1 MANCRQGLGAGTCN
15 GATKVQ
21 NGSYTFASGVLPS
34 PNGQLL
40 LLAPGVAGSVD
51 VSVSGL
57 PYLPS
62 TVGRAVFG
70 VFKSGPVIYQRELY

>member
-1 MANCRQGLGAGTCN
+1 
-15 GATKVQ
+15 
-21 NGSYTFASGVLPS
+21 
-34 PNGQLL
+34 
-40 LLAPGVAGSVD
+40 VAGSVD

-70 VFKSGPVIYQRELY
+70 VFKSGPVIYLRELY

>member
-1 MANCRQGLGAGTCN
+1 NGT
-15 GATKVQ
+15 
-21 NGSYTFASGVLPS
+21 YTVTGGVLPS
-34 PNGQLL
+34 PNGQLP